1 MRRGKIL
8 FRMVSAGIGLCCVQA
23 FAQQPGI
30 RPTGNGAE
38 GHLTVMVTVVSSV
51 GLVMSPEGEQQIII
65 ANAADP
71 KDNVSRFQPAVA
83 VKLMPVTD
91 GDQKK
96 PVKKKQP

>member
-8 FRMVSAGIGLCCVQA
+8 FRMVLAGIGLCCVQA

-38 GHLTVMVTVVSSV
+38 GHLTVTATVVSSV
-51 GLVMSPEGEQQIII
+51 GLVVSPEGEQQIII

-96 PVKKKQP
+96 PVKKTQP